1 MFYINDTKSV
11 TLIAV
16 EIIILTENLIGTENF
31 QSVYQ
36 DGISTS
42 DTQFPQP
49 KIISKK
55 KKTIFVQN
63 SFGG

>member
-1 MFYINDTKSV
+1 MSYINDTKSV

-36 DGISTS
+36 DDISTS

-49 KIISKK
+49 K
-55 KKTIFVQN
+55 
-63 SFGG
+63 